1 VSEKKNG
8 KYLDELR
15 KMGLVTF
22 IEHLETPKRE
32 AETNCLW
39 WACKRFFSCTG
50 NWQVITM
57 LFETFFFAFW

>member
-32 AETNCLW
+32 AETNCGGPVN
-39 WACKRFFSCTG
+39 AFFRVQAIG
-50 NWQVITM
+50 NLQM
-57 LFETFFFAFW
+57 YRQLAGNNHAF